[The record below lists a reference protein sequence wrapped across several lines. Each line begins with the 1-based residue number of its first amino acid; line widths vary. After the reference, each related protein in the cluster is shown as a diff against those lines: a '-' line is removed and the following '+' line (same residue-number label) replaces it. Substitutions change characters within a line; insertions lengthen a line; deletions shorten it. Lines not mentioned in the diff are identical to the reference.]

1 MDIEPLYSI
10 AGVLVGLLVGL
21 TGVGGGSL
29 MTPILVLAFG
39 FHPATAVGTDLL
51 YASATKLVGTGV
63 HGWRGTVDWRVV
75 RRLATG
81 SVPATLLTLA
91 FLSLAKMRA
100 EDTGHL
106 ITAVLGIALILTGF
120 ATLFRRAI
128 VDWLSGTFSHF
139 NDRQIQWLT
148 VMLGATLGLL
158 VTLTSVGAGA
168 LGMTALL
175 ILYPRF
181 PVARLVGSDIAH
193 AVPLTLIAGVGHW
206 MIGLVDFSLLFSLLL
221 GSVPGIVVGSLIA
234 SRVSDRVLI
243 PLLAATLTV
252 VGVKLLL

>member
-1 MDIEPLYSI
+1 MIEPLYSI

-29 MTPILVLAFG
+29 MTPILVLVFN

-81 SVPATLLTLA
+81 SVPATLITLA
-91 FLSLAKMRA
+91 ALSLAKMRA
-100 EDTGHL
+100 EDTGR
-106 ITAVLGIALILTGF
+106 IIADILGVALILTGI
-120 ATLFRRAI
+120 ATFFRKRI
-128 VDWLSGTFSHF
+128 VDRLSGTFGRLE
-139 NDRQIQWLT
+139 DRTIMWLT
-148 VMLGATLGLL
+148 IALGVILGTL

-175 ILYPRF
+175 VLYPRA

-193 AVPLTLIAGVGHW
+193 AVPLTLVAGLGHLA
-206 MIGLVDFSLLFSLLL
+206 MGSVNLGLLLSLLI
-221 GSVPGIVVGSLIA
+221 GSIPGIIVGSLIA
-234 SRVSDRVLI
+234 SRMPDRALTPI
-243 PLLAATLTV
+243 LAVTLAV
-252 VGVKLLL
+252 VGAKLVL

>member
-10 AGVLVGLLVGL
+10 AGVFVGLLVGL

-29 MTPILVLAFG
+29 MTPILVLVFG
-39 FHPATAVGTDLL
+39 VHVPTAVGTDLL

-81 SVPATLLTLA
+81 SVPATLLTLTVLNA
-91 FLSLAKMRA
+91 AKMRA
-100 EDTGHL
+100 EDTGHI
-106 ITAVLGIALILTGF
+106 ITTVLGVALILTGF
-120 ATLFRRAI
+120 ATLFRGAI
-128 VDWLSGTFSHF
+128 VARLTGTFSHF
-139 NDRQIQWLT
+139 SDGRIAWATIL
-148 VMLGATLGLL
+148 LGVVLGML

-193 AVPLTLIAGVGHW
+193 AVPLTLIAGIGHW
-206 MIGLVDFSLLFSLLL
+206 MIGSVDFSLLFSLLI
-221 GSVPGIVVGSLIA
+221 GSVPGIILGSLIA
-234 SRVSDRVLI
+234 SRVSERVLI

-252 VGVKLLL
+252 VGAKLLF